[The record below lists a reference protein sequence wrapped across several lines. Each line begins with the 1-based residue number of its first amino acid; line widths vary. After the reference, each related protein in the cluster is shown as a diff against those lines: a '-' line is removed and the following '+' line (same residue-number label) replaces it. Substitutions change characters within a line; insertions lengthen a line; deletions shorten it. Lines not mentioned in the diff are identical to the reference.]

1 MNRTRVPGHRCFFS
15 QPRHPPVS
23 FVLLAPNVPVPSRS
37 PDQRIRGHVTPS
49 KLSKGLQVP
58 KATTMGGDLNRFRA
72 LKRVLESGRFS
83 WSPVRF
89 GPSSKMGKEK
99 IDRPD
104 ENLGTRKLL
113 GTFTAPPPLYLPR
126 PPPEHAQPNPLACLA
141 LGTCPLERGSTPATS
156 VWRGGGEKGRLD
168 RSDETF
174 RTDTDAACGGRGRQ
188 WSSHCWQSSSGAGK
202 GDAWCCACVREFGW
216 GYLPH
221 QQVAH

>member
-1 MNRTRVPGHRCFFS
+1 
-15 QPRHPPVS
+15 
-23 FVLLAPNVPVPSRS
+23 
-37 PDQRIRGHVTPS
+37 
-49 KLSKGLQVP
+49 
-58 KATTMGGDLNRFRA
+58 
-72 LKRVLESGRFS
+72 
-83 WSPVRF
+83 
-89 GPSSKMGKEK
+89 MGKEK

-188 WSSHCWQSSSGAGK
+188 GSSHCWQSSSGAGK